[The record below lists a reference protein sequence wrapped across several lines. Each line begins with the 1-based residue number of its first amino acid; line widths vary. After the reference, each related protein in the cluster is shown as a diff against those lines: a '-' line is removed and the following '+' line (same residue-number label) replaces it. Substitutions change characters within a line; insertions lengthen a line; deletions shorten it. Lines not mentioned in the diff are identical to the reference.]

1 MKTGTKIAIGAIS
14 LIAVGT
20 ALYFLVFKK
29 KVAVVTVQ
37 DNTGVAPAK
46 DVMLEKIKSIF
57 ITPTES
63 KESNDNFIAILNK
76 MSDSELKDTY
86 FMSIAFESGQKLS
99 DALKKSMDDI
109 SKKYNIF
116 T

>member
-46 DVMLEKIKSIF
+46 DVMLEKIKSIMLVS
-57 ITPTES
+57 TDS
-63 KESNDNFIAILNK
+63 KESKDNFVAVLNK

-86 FMSIAFESGQKLS
+86 FMSLAYDSGQTIPDS
-99 DALKKSMDDI
+99 LKKSINDI